1 MHSCQIGGNV
11 STNAG
16 GLRLVRYGSLHG
28 SVLGLEIVSSYHH
41 VNQYSRDDPTIIGA
55 SRWEGT

>member
-1 MHSCQIGGNV
+1 M

-28 SVLGLEIVSSYHH
+28 SVLGLEIVSSHRH
-41 VNQYSRDDPTIIGA
+41 VIPSNCHNNIGA
-55 SRWEGT
+55 SRWADP